1 MLSMLSLQDTIVVT
15 AAAGIVSALL
25 FLFIFAQVLTSVR
38 LTVRASHLQTL

>member
-25 FLFIFAQVLTSVR
+25 FLFIFTQVLTSVR
-38 LTVRASHLQTL
+38 TVRASHLQTL